1 MKAHTTLQEH
11 KMLTKIKSH
20 VIKLVC
26 ASLII
31 PFVSIRSQAQNQQ
44 MTLSIGRPNI
54 WSLAQAHYLLAGVR
68 NTNRNLKVASPGD
81 LNPNSLNGARMEVLR
96 TLLGI
101 EAQISTPQALTNS
114 ISQQQFQADFARKQA
129 GISLLGD
136 LSKEHLQVI
145 REISDINIALAAL
158 GPQPPEDKRDPEV
171 EKKRVD
177 LTAQKAAK
185 TELRDAI
192 AGQMTTASAQA
203 NATAALSNLGTAMPL
218 GSPAPPSLPTEGLG
232 DIKALVDKM
241 LTNGMPDIDASQKLD
256 NYIDMQYEV
265 ISKQLTLLRDET
277 GPDERLVF
285 LELPSSLYTV
295 PKVDD
300 DQMVKIDWN
309 VSEYFS
315 RCNQEVGDGSTE
327 RRFPNFHNSKS
338 LLESIEDANKFIDKF
353 SAENAEGETT
363 RQPPPVTDEYLDK
376 FNRLMR
382 SDQYLEHVVEA
393 IYFRF
398 YETLRTTSQSLEK
411 ESEITSYPNRS
422 DIETGQTTTMK
433 RFEAGLSE
441 GMRQRIKDF
450 KRLPTKENI
459 SELANILDEHPELLY
474 MGWTRVDRKTPP
486 SKDETRVR
494 RCYIFDDGP
503 KQKVR
508 VIDTVPRQSALSVND
523 VHATQKGFAL
533 TAKFLALFGFGAQVS
548 YQRQRSIYEQ
558 FINQDVFGSG
568 FGKGTDSFGWT
579 FGPIPGTTRIAPG
592 PRTTFAILAIPKDT
606 WKINIQASGKAYPRS
621 KSPTDTRAQSYW
633 KPLSTA
639 SFDLLVPNEE
649 TEGFWV
655 DTIDYSPVS
664 KGERVTAIIKGDY
677 FSPLTGILVDGIPL
691 KRAVA
696 IAKHES
702 DSTTLPVA
710 ADSPGEYEYL
720 NQNEIIISFKTADS
734 TFVGTPL
741 ITLVTPEKTS
751 AINFFRNL
759 SINHKFRGSLQ
770 YYSLLEP
777 MFIDDL
783 QLERLEVE
791 TPNLANIALN
801 TPINIRV
808 IGKGFRRRAQLCL
821 NDQCLTDPRLTNS
834 GLYRLTF
841 RKPAS
846 RVWTLTYRLG
856 QRLVSTR
863 FDSDIDGSRS
873 WAPSIDGI
881 ENPTTN
887 KPEGLTK
894 GGYSV
899 IIRGSNFEKV
909 SEIFF
914 GSDTAVIQQRHSN
927 ILIVEVPEGVEGG
940 VAVLLKGRMAGPGS
954 TEISNI
960 LDFVTPNKAIFKYTK
975 PPEQPKQQAPVEQS
989 QPPAKKPKKKPTGR

>member
-1 MKAHTTLQEH
+1 
-11 KMLTKIKSH
+11 MLTQFRLL
-20 VIKLVC
+20 VIFVIC
-26 ASLII
+26 ASLTI
-31 PFVSIRSQAQNQQ
+31 PLISIRSQAQNQQ
-44 MTLSIGRPNI
+44 MTLTIGKPNI
-54 WSLAQAHYLLAGVR
+54 WSLAQAHYLLANVR
-68 NTNRNLKVASPGD
+68 NTNRSLKVASPGD

-114 ISQQQFQADFARKQA
+114 VAQQQFQADFARKQA
-129 GISLLGD
+129 GISRLDD

-145 REISDINIALAAL
+145 REISDVDIALAAL
-158 GPQPPEDKRDPEV
+158 GPQPPEDKRDPDV
-171 EKKRVD
+171 EKKRTE
-177 LTAQKAAK
+177 LTTQKAAK
-185 TELRDAI
+185 VVLRDAI

-218 GSPAPPSLPTEGLG
+218 GSPASLSLPTEGIG
-232 DIKALVDKM
+232 DIKDLVNKM

-300 DQMVKIDWN
+300 NQMVKIDWS
-309 VSEYFS
+309 VSEYYS
-315 RCNQEVGDGSTE
+315 RCDHDGGGTSTE
-327 RRFPNFHNSKS
+327 KRFPNFAKI
-338 LLESIEDANKFIDKF
+338 ESVLGSIDAANEYVDNF
-353 SAENAEGETT
+353 STESSDGETT
-363 RQPPPVTDEYLDK
+363 GQPPPITEEYLSR
-376 FNRLMR
+376 FNRLLR
-382 SDQYLEHVVEA
+382 SEQFLDHVVEA

-398 YETLRTTSQSLEK
+398 YKELETKPEGIEK
-411 ESEITSYPNRS
+411 ESETTDYENRS
-422 DIETGQTTTMK
+422 ANKSVQTTRIK
-433 RFEAGLSE
+433 RFEAGLPE
-441 GMRQRIKDF
+441 GMLERVKAFKQLPEKEDISDF
-450 KRLPTKENI
+450 AK
-459 SELANILDEHPELLY
+459 ILEEHPELLY
-474 MGWTRVDRKTPP
+474 MGWIRVDRKTPK
-486 SKDETRVR
+486 SEAETRVR
-494 RCYIFDDGP
+494 RCNIFDDQP

-579 FGPIPGTTRIAPG
+579 FGPIPGTNRIAPG
-592 PRTTFAILAIPKDT
+592 PRTTFAILAIPNDT
-606 WKINIQASGKAYPRS
+606 WKINIQASAKAFPRS
-621 KSPTDTRAQSYW
+621 KSPTDTSAQAYW
-633 KPLSTA
+633 KSLTTA
-639 SFDLLVPNEE
+639 SFDLLVPNEN
-649 TEGFWV
+649 TEGFWI
-655 DTIDYSPVS
+655 DAIDYSPVS

-677 FSPLTGILVDGIPL
+677 FSPLTGILIDGIPL

-720 NQNEIIISFKTADS
+720 NQNEIIISFKMADAS
-734 TFVGTPL
+734 FVGTPL

-751 AINFFRNL
+751 AINFFRDL
-759 SINHKFRGSLQ
+759 RINHKYRGSLQ
-770 YYSLLEP
+770 YYSLIEP

-783 QLERLEVE
+783 NLTRLEIE
-791 TPNLANIALN
+791 SPNPQNIAVN
-801 TPINIRV
+801 SPITIRV
-808 IGKGFRRRAQLCL
+808 FGKGFRRRAELCL
-821 NDQCLTDPRLTNS
+821 NEQCLKDPPLVNS
-834 GLYRLTF
+834 GLYRLNRF

-856 QRLVSTR
+856 QKVVSTQ
-863 FDSDIDGSRS
+863 FDTEIDGMRAQS
-873 WAPSIDGI
+873 PSIDSI
-881 ENPTTN
+881 ENPATN
-887 KPEGLTK
+887 RADGLTT

-899 IIRGSNFEKV
+899 IIRGVNFQNV
-909 SEIFF
+909 STVLF
-914 GSDTAVIQQRHSN
+914 GSNSGAIRQHHSN
-927 ILIVEVPEGVEGG
+927 ILIVDAPKGAEGG
-940 VAVLLKGRMAGPGS
+940 VAVLLQGTISGAGS
-954 TEISNI
+954 KQVSNI
-960 LDFVTPNKAIFKYTK
+960 LDFVTPGKAIFKYTK
-975 PPEQPKQQAPVEQS
+975 PPEPKKETQPSPS
-989 QPPAKKPKKKPTGR
+989 PPSAKKPKKNTTHQ